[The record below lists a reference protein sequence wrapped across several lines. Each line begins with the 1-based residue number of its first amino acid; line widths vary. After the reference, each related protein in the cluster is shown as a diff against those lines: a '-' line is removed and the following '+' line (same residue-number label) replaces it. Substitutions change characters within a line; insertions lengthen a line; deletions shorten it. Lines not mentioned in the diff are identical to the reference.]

1 MRKCVSRKGTI
12 LFLLLISCFTYF
24 GCSKDGAGTGHSTAL
39 AKSESA
45 LSRENPFPAPESVN
59 VVSVDEAFDQLK
71 QQEQELETT
80 LDDLT
85 RLIQGISN
93 DSAAEK
99 VIRRLR
105 DETNSLITDLD
116 SNDQVNIYISYDDED
131 IWLQK
136 ARKYGELQ
144 YEKGKE
150 VGKKLELAIKNIL
163 SVNLSHDVATRL
175 GLAIV
180 AYGEALPAWGKKN
193 AGRVYY
199 HYDPASIAY
208 VVFEKTPQNSRH
220 FRSALIEKIKATTGK
235 KQLEAKSRNG
245 QYWVKLLPV
254 DDFDRLVNQITTG
267 TQESLDADN
276 QIAKFLLSA
285 SEIDALEKAGKQ
297 AEADQKKKVAE
308 RQRRREEE
316 SLERARNELRSYQER
331 YENVIESLESIQSAG
346 DVDFA
351 AKEIVALTRTF
362 EFENHRINQVGFG
375 LSKEKKAELLSE
387 LDTSIKD
394 YHTQIESEL
403 ARILAASD
411 MRRAY
416 AKKIGSDINS
426 AKRLL
431 QWDGRPPTRMPHEDS
446 SDPDYVVSNL
456 EVFENGDV
464 FASKKA
470 LQRLATVDPKSVDSQ
485 TRKQVAQA
493 LREKA
498 LEANAPE
505 LEDSIK
511 ALTNWGGKYSVP
523 ILIEMLGSS
532 TGSLKKDALFQAI
545 AKYPTK
551 KGADAVAEYAT
562 DFFNGEQAINCLSK
576 MGAVAEDALIRIAP
590 ANDFKV
596 SRFAIKQLG
605 EVGTSNALPIL
616 RKAKKSTNREIVEL
630 AKASIKQI
638 EERESDE

>member
-1 MRKCVSRKGTI
+1 MSI
-12 LFLLLISCFTYF
+12 LCFTYF
-24 GCSKDGAGTGHSTAL
+24 GCSKDGTGTGSSSTF

-59 VVSVDEAFDQLK
+59 VVSVDEALDQLK

-93 DSAAEK
+93 DSSAEK
-99 VIRRLR
+99 VISRFR

-116 SNDQVNIYISYDDED
+116 TNDQVNIYISYDEKEM
-131 IWLQK
+131 WLQK
-136 ARKYGELQ
+136 ARQHGEEQ
-144 YEKGKE
+144 NKRGIEA
-150 VGKKLELAIKNIL
+150 GKKLVLAIKNTL
-163 SVNLSHDVATRL
+163 PVNLSHDIGARL
-175 GLAIV
+175 GRAII
-180 AYGEALPAWGKKN
+180 AYGEALSVWWKRN

-199 HYDPASIAY
+199 QYDPTSIAY

-220 FRSALIEKIKATTGK
+220 FRSALIDKIKAATGK
-235 KQLEAKSRNG
+235 NQIEAKSRNG

-254 DDFDRLVNQITTG
+254 DDFDRLVSRITIG
-267 TQESLDADN
+267 TQESLDADH

-285 SEIDALEKAGKQ
+285 SEIDAMEKAGKQ
-297 AEADQKKKVAE
+297 AEAAQKKKVAD
-308 RQRRREEE
+308 QRKRREEE
-316 SLERARNELRSYQER
+316 SLQEARNELRSYQER

-351 AKEIVALTRTF
+351 TKEIVTLTRTF
-362 EFENHRINQVGFG
+362 EFENRRIQHLGIG
-375 LSKEKKAELLSE
+375 LSEEKKAELLSE
-387 LDTSIKD
+387 LDTSIEG

-403 ARILAASD
+403 ARISADSD
-411 MRRAY
+411 LRRAY

-446 SDPDYVVSNL
+446 SDPDYAAANL
-456 EVFENGDV
+456 EVLENGNK
-464 FASKKA
+464 FESEKA
-470 LQRLATVDPKSVDSQ
+470 LQRLAAIDPKSVDSKV
-485 TRKQVAQA
+485 RKQVAKA

-498 LEANAPE
+498 LEAGPFE
-505 LEDSIK
+505 LENSVK

-532 TGSLKKDALFQAI
+532 RGSQKKDVLFQAI

-562 DFFNGEQAINCLSK
+562 DFFNGEQAINCLSR

-590 ANDFKV
+590 TNEFKV
-596 SRFAIKQLG
+596 SRFAITQLG
-605 EVGTSNALPIL
+605 EVGTSKALPIL

-638 EERESDE
+638 EEREPDE